1 MWYNSVQMTMDKFLL
16 SFIPIF
22 VAMDA
27 IGVLPM
33 FIGFTEHLKRRE
45 KQRIILQSII
55 TAFVIGIVF
64 LFLGRWIFKILG
76 VQVSDFKI
84 AGGAVLLAISL
95 RDILQ
100 HERLR
105 KLPSETIGAVP
116 IGTPLVVGPAVLTT
130 IIILL
135 DSYGPYITVFSFVV
149 NLMITWITFHY
160 STDISN
166 FLGKAGSKAFS
177 KIASLLLAA
186 IAVMMMRKGIID
198 TIIFFTARSTSF

>member
-1 MWYNSVQMTMDKFLL
+1 MNNFLL

-27 IGVLPM
+27 IGILPM
-33 FIGFTEHLKRRE
+33 FIGFTEHLKKKE
-45 KQRIILQSII
+45 KGKIINQSIG
-55 TAFVIGIVF
+55 TAFLIGIVF
-64 LFLGRWIFKILG
+64 LFLGKWIFKILG

-100 HERLR
+100 IEKSH
-105 KLPSETIGAVP
+105 KLSSETMGAMP

-135 DSYGPYITVFSFVV
+135 DTYGPYVTVLSFVI
-149 NLMITWITFHY
+149 NLVITWIVFY
-160 STDISN
+160 YAGAISD
-166 FLGKAGSKAFS
+166 FLGKAGSKAVS
-177 KIASLLLAA
+177 KIAALLLAA
-186 IAVMMMRKGIID
+186 IAVMMMRKGLVD
-198 TIIFFTARSTSF
+198 TVAMSLISKS

>member
-1 MWYNSVQMTMDKFLL
+1 MREFLL
-16 SFIPIF
+16 AFIPIF
-22 VAMDA
+22 IAMDA
-27 IGVLPM
+27 IGILPM
-33 FIGFTEHLKRRE
+33 FIGFTEHLKKTERR
-45 KQRIILQSII
+45 RTILQSIL
-55 TAFVIGIVF
+55 TAFIIGILF
-64 LFLGRWIFKILG
+64 LFLGRWIFAILG
-76 VQVSDFKI
+76 IQVSDFKI

-100 HERLR
+100 YEKSH
-105 KLPSETIGAVP
+105 KLPSETMGAVP

-135 DSYGPYITVFSFVV
+135 DSYGPFITVLSFVI
-149 NLMITWITFHY
+149 NLIITWIVFFY
-160 STDISN
+160 SAAISN

-198 TIIFFTARSTSF
+198 TIAFFCGSKT

>member
-1 MWYNSVQMTMDKFLL
+1 MREFLL

-27 IGVLPM
+27 IGILPM
-33 FIGFTEHLKRRE
+33 FIGFTEHLKKKE
-45 KQRIILQSII
+45 KQRIINQSII
-55 TAFVIGIVF
+55 TAFLIGIVF
-64 LFLGRWIFKILG
+64 LFLGKWIFKILG

-100 HERLR
+100 YDRNR
-105 KLPSETIGAVP
+105 KLPSETMGAMP

-135 DSYGPYITVFSFVV
+135 DTYGPFKTVASFVI
-149 NLMITWITFHY
+149 NLIITWVIFYYAT
-160 STDISN
+160 TISN
-166 FLGKAGSKAFS
+166 FLGKAGSKAVS
-177 KIASLLLAA
+177 KIAALLLAA
-186 IAVMMMRKGIID
+186 IAVMMIRKGLVD
-198 TIIFFTARSTSF
+198 TVAMSFLTKA

>member
-1 MWYNSVQMTMDKFLL
+1 MNNFLL

-27 IGVLPM
+27 IGILPM
-33 FIGFTEHLKRRE
+33 FIGFTEHLKKKE
-45 KQRIILQSII
+45 KGRIINQSIV
-55 TAFVIGIVF
+55 TAFLIGIVF
-64 LFLGRWIFKILG
+64 LFLGKWIFKILG

-100 HERLR
+100 IEKSH
-105 KLPSETIGAVP
+105 KLSSETMGAMP

-135 DSYGPYITVFSFVV
+135 DTYGPYVTVLSFVI
-149 NLMITWITFHY
+149 NLVITWVIFY
-160 STDISN
+160 YAAAISN
-166 FLGKAGSKAFS
+166 FLGKAGSKAVS
-177 KIASLLLAA
+177 KIAALLLAA
-186 IAVMMMRKGIID
+186 IAVMMMRKGLVD
-198 TIIFFTARSTSF
+198 TVALSLISKS

>member
-1 MWYNSVQMTMDKFLL
+1 MREFLL

-27 IGVLPM
+27 IGILPM
-33 FIGFTEHLKRRE
+33 FIGFTEHLKKKE
-45 KQRIILQSII
+45 KQRIINQSII
-55 TAFVIGIVF
+55 TAFLIGIVF
-64 LFLGRWIFKILG
+64 LFLGKWIFKILG

-100 HERLR
+100 YERNR
-105 KLPSETIGAVP
+105 RLPSETMGAMP

-135 DSYGPYITVFSFVV
+135 DTYGPLNTVISFII
-149 NLMITWITFHY
+149 NLIITWVVFYY
-160 STDISN
+160 SATISN
-166 FLGKAGSKAFS
+166 FLGKAGSKAVS
-177 KIASLLLAA
+177 KIAALLLAA
-186 IAVMMMRKGIID
+186 IAVMMMRKGLVDIIALS
-198 TIIFFTARSTSF
+198 FFTKA

>member
-1 MWYNSVQMTMDKFLL
+1 MKEFLL

-33 FIGFTEHLKRRE
+33 FIGFTERLKPRE
-45 KQRIILQSII
+45 RQKILTQSII

-64 LFLGRWIFKILG
+64 LFLGKWIFKVLGIL
-76 VQVSDFKI
+76 VADFKI
-84 AGGAVLLAISL
+84 AGGLVLLAISL
-95 RDILQ
+95 RDILS
-100 HERLR
+100 HEKSR
-105 KLPSETIGAVP
+105 KIPSDTLGAVP
-116 IGTPLVVGPAVLTT
+116 IGTPLITGPAVLTT

-135 DSYGPYITVFSFVV
+135 DSYGMFLTITSFVI
-149 NLMITWITFHY
+149 NLILTWITFSY
-160 STDISN
+160 AAVISN

-186 IAVMMMRKGIID
+186 IAVMMMRKGIVD
-198 TIIFFTARSTSF
+198 TIAYFLAQKPA